1 MSVLSAAQSAAV
13 RLIGQRP
20 PTIFGA
26 SDTFALE
33 MQDLLNETAAD
44 IAQYQDWRKMILRAT
59 INGDG
64 TTTAF
69 PFPPDFKQMILT
81 GEMHPSMWPTWRH
94 QQIVDLDRWE
104 DLLRVGVVVSPGYW
118 TILNNVLNF
127 DPAIPAGESVTY
139 FYVSRYYAS
148 EPNGVPKSEFNQ
160 DSDVFVLEPP
170 GQERM
175 LTLGLVW
182 RWRSQKRLEYAE
194 DMANYQKALTE
205 YASRD
210 RGPLVFSVGRPNWA
224 NNAGWPVTDWW

>member
-1 MSVLSAAQSAAV
+1 MANEIPLPGVDIAANAINAAAASNWASATYARTDQGASDAAQAKSAAQSAAV

-94 QQIVDLDRWE
+94 QQIVDLDR
-104 DLLRVGVVVSPGYW
+104 
-118 TILNNVLNF
+118 
-127 DPAIPAGESVTY
+127 
-139 FYVSRYYAS
+139 
-148 EPNGVPKSEFNQ
+148 
-160 DSDVFVLEPP
+160 
-170 GQERM
+170 
-175 LTLGLVW
+175 
-182 RWRSQKRLEYAE
+182 
-194 DMANYQKALTE
+194 
-205 YASRD
+205 
-210 RGPLVFSVGRPNWA
+210 
-224 NNAGWPVTDWW
+224 